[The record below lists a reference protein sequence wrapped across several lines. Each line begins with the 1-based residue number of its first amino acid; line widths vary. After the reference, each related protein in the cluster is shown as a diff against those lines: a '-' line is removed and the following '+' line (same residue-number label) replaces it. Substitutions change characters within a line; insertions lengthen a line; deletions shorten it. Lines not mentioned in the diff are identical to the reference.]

1 MFAHRLP
8 LFKLL
13 GFQVWVDWSWLILA
27 LLITWSLATGV
38 FPALVEDDLTTPTF
52 WTMGAVGALGL
63 FISIILHELGHSVVA
78 RRFGMRMR
86 GITLFIFGGVAE
98 MGDEPPSAKAE
109 FFMAIGGPI
118 VSVII
123 GVVMI
128 AITGLGVSMDWP
140 VAVRSVTGWL
150 GWINL
155 LLAAFNMLPAF
166 PLDGGR
172 VLRAALWY
180 TKNDLRWATRITS
193 SIGAGFGMLLIAL
206 GAFSLVFG
214 NTIGGIWWIILGLF
228 VRGAARSSYQQVII
242 RRSLEGHR
250 VSDFMSPDPVCVD
263 ADISVDELINNYF
276 YRHYHK
282 LYPVT
287 ENGRLVGCVS
297 ISGVKSLERDRW
309 GETRVGDIA
318 QRCDDENTIAPDEDA
333 MRALDKLNR
342 NSISRLMV
350 VDDGRVVGIIALKDL
365 LRFLA
370 MKTELDGA

>member
-38 FPALVEDDLTTPTF
+38 FPALVEDELTPAAF
-52 WTMGAVGALGL
+52 WVMGAAGALGL

-78 RRFGMRMR
+78 RRFGMQMR

-98 MGDEPPSAKAE
+98 MTDEPPSAKAE

-123 GVVMI
+123 GIVMI
-128 AITGLGVSMDWP
+128 GITGIGVSMDWP
-140 VAVRSVTGWL
+140 VPVSSVTGWL

-172 VLRAALWY
+172 VLRAVLWY
-180 TKNDLRWATRITS
+180 SKNDLRWATRITS
-193 SIGAGFGMLLIAL
+193 NIGAGFGMLLIAL
-206 GAFSLVFG
+206 GALSLVFG

-228 VRGAARSSYQQVII
+228 VRGAARSSYQQVLI
-242 RRSLEGHR
+242 RRSLEGHP

-263 ADISVDELINNYF
+263 ADIRIDELIDSYF

-287 ENGRLVGCVS
+287 QSGRLIGCVS
-297 ISGVKSLERDRW
+297 ISSVKALERDRW

-318 QRCDDENTIAPDEDA
+318 QPCDDKNTIAPNEDA
-333 MRALDKLNR
+333 MRAIDKLNR
-342 NSISRLMV
+342 ANLSRLMV
-350 VDDGRVVGIIALKDL
+350 VDDGQVVGMIALKDL

-370 MKTELDGA
+370 LKTELEGR